1 MSNVTINLTKWYHF
15 VLGAIPLLALV
26 GTTIMWIDTRYMHR
40 EISDTRFIEMQ
51 LRLVQMQV
59 RHYNS
64 RIRAG
69 EVLTPEETIQFELDK
84 DQLKLLLGERNKI
97 LGIGDQE

>member
-15 VLGAIPLLALV
+15 VLGAIPLVAV
-26 GTTIMWIDTRYMHR
+26 IATTIMWIDTRYMHR

-59 RHYNS
+59 RQYNT
-64 RIRAG
+64 RIKAG
-69 EVLTPEETIQFELDK
+69 EVLTPEEQIQFDLDK
-84 DQLKLLLGERNKI
+84 DQLKLLLAERNKI
-97 LGIGDQE
+97 LGIGEDE